1 MEKIKEI
8 PKIKKNGEKKK
19 LTKDQAIEILEKE
32 IPEDIADLKRRRD
45 KIMGKQGALEIL
57 KQID

>member
-1 MEKIKEI
+1 MEKVKEI